1 VYPKVN
7 GVRSQGGRETVGD
20 QDVAYAGSRLAPPMR
35 APPRGSRAGSA
46 CGGATTPGDGGGR
59 WRHPLAFTMR
69 MLRLAG
75 VWRPRDVVW
84 RKGERPRDIKYQ
96 IYTVFTVTLYLI
108 FTVSGMINIKY
119 STDNLSHL
127 TDVVSMVAV
136 SVFNGAKESRSKSI
150 QNLDQRLTTVT
161 KVMGTWVA
169 SISTLWISAP
179 LLAKLLS
186 PGHLPELEAEFN
198 ATTTA
203 SFTAEPATEPPPPRL
218 PFDLWFPLDL
228 RDNLN
233 YALGVLTQSVAVI
246 VDDAYSVLSNIFWI
260 GMLYGGCVC
269 LRLLRASLRELSPE
283 SQPSPDVYLAKCIRQ
298 HQAILSFVREVS
310 ELLGPI
316 ILVESLNMMVLM
328 TCVVFHASSL
338 GIGNAKVLSSIS
350 FLCYEM
356 SELLLFSYF
365 ATELMWE
372 CEQVAND
379 VYYSQWFRCSVSTRK
394 SVYFVMLRAFTPSVV
409 NVSGFTVL
417 GLDLFSA
424 LVRASYSML
433 AVLQQANDN

>member
-298 HQAILSFVREVS
+298 HQAILS
-310 ELLGPI
+310 
-316 ILVESLNMMVLM
+316 
-328 TCVVFHASSL
+328 
-338 GIGNAKVLSSIS
+338 
-350 FLCYEM
+350 
-356 SELLLFSYF
+356 
-365 ATELMWE
+365 
-372 CEQVAND
+372 
-379 VYYSQWFRCSVSTRK
+379 VSTRK